1 MTLHFTLNSS
11 SDLYKIEANETLLQA
26 ALKQGL
32 VLPYG
37 CKNGACGSCKAT
49 ILDGE
54 VDYGDHHPKALSM
67 SEQKDKKVLLCT
79 AKALTNLKIQATLI
93 SRPGMIT
100 PKKLPCRVESIQKK
114 AEDIAI
120 VKLKLPSSD
129 RFTFLAG
136 QYVDILLKD
145 GKRRSYSMANAPNN
159 DNLIELHI
167 RHTPG
172 GAFTDAIFGDGTPS
186 INAIKEKDIL
196 RLEGPLG
203 TFFLREDSS
212 RPIIF
217 LASGTGFAPIKA
229 VIESAISKGIEREMN
244 LFWGVRTPD
253 ELYMSELALSWTKK
267 IDNFKYT
274 PVISDE
280 IAKKNWEGEIGLV
293 HNAVISKFPNMRNYS
308 VYSCGAPIMVQ
319 SAHKDFVEK
328 CNLPEEQFF
337 SDAFTTA
344 ADTAKLK

>member
-11 SDLYKIEANETLLQA
+11 NELYKIEGNETILQA

-49 ILDGE
+49 IIDGS
-54 VDYGDHHPKALSM
+54 VDYGTHHPKALSE
-67 SEQKDKKVLLCT
+67 SEKTNSKVLLCT

-93 SRPGMIT
+93 ARPGMTT

-120 VKLKLPSSD
+120 VKLKLPSSEK
-129 RFTFLAG
+129 FNFLAG

-145 GKRRSYSMANAPNN
+145 GKRRSYSMANAPNQN
-159 DNLIELHI
+159 NIVELHI

-212 RPIIF
+212 RPIIL

-229 VIESAISKGIEREMN
+229 VIEHAVGKGIKREMH
-244 LFWGVRTPD
+244 LFWGVRKPS
-253 ELYMSELALSWTKK
+253 ELYMLDLALKWEKDIT
-267 IDNFKYT
+267 NFKFT
-274 PVISDE
+274 PVISD
-280 IAKKNWEGEIGLV
+280 KVTKNE
-293 HNAVISKFPNMRNYS
+293 
-308 VYSCGAPIMVQ
+308 
-319 SAHKDFVEK
+319 
-328 CNLPEEQFF
+328 
-337 SDAFTTA
+337 
-344 ADTAKLK
+344 